1 MTLMEY
7 LVDYAT
13 PATKEKGEAMVRR
26 ELLKIPN
33 EATRARTERYLSD
46 IAGGRGNDFRF

>member
-1 MTLMEY
+1 
-7 LVDYAT
+7 
-13 PATKEKGEAMVRR
+13 MVRR